1 MSNLL
6 NVKLS
11 KPISGNYSMLNGILE
26 LKVNKKIKLTL
37 QTRQG
42 EVIIY

>member
-1 MSNLL
+1 MIVEMKL
-6 NVKLS
+6 NG
-11 KPISGNYSMLNGILE
+11 IYDYCGSMLNGILE
-26 LKVNKKIKLTL
+26 LKVNKKIKITL